1 MAIKNNSLLIILIII
16 FFAIA
21 GVLNRNIVKPT
32 FVVSKQQSALNINQD
47 FINIFDLGQK
57 RLLSDI
63 LWITTLLESD
73 LSHYKGKDL
82 NSWLY
87 LRFLTISTLDPL
99 FLQNY
104 QFGGQYL
111 SIIKDDLLGAEVI
124 FDLGIEKYP
133 DDYTLLFNA
142 GFLQAFELQNFQKA
156 IPLYVKLSN
165 NPMTPRYVI
174 SLINKLKYSLNKDLE
189 VAFQLVKESYVNTN
203 DKFLKDKLRQD
214 LYSIRATIDLKC
226 LNLKKNNCKTNDLDG
241 NPYLYDK
248 KTGKYKAVRKFYEY
262 KLKKKGSN
270 LEP

>member
-111 SIIKDDLLGAEVI
+111 SIVKDDLVGAKTI
-124 FDLGIEKYP
+124 FEKGLKAYP
-133 DDYTLLFNA
+133 NDYNLIFNIA
-142 GFLQAFELQNFQKA
+142 FLYAF
-156 IPLYVKLSN
+156 
-165 NPMTPRYVI
+165 
-174 SLINKLKYSLNKDLE
+174 
-189 VAFQLVKESYVNTN
+189 
-203 DKFLKDKLRQD
+203 
-214 LYSIRATIDLKC
+214 
-226 LNLKKNNCKTNDLDG
+226 
-241 NPYLYDK
+241 
-248 KTGKYKAVRKFYEY
+248 
-262 KLKKKGSN
+262 
-270 LEP
+270 